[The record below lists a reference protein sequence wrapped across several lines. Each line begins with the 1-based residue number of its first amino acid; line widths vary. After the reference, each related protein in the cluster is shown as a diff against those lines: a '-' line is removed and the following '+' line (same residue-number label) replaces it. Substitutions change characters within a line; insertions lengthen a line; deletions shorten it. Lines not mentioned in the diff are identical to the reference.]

1 MRLQCAD
8 ILHILRNKPIVI
20 SMPNGHPA
28 VFPAS
33 SKVRR
38 QLLAPL
44 LPLIHQAEKIIFDS
58 GSDQDADTTTAIR
71 DTSVNMLEANLF
83 HQPFKTIWVED
94 PYEDNPEGCRN
105 FYLATETPT
114 EITVRFFSKMQEMT
128 GMGLPEL
135 VFHPY
140 PLVISLVNPSDD
152 FLVTGVERVT
162 ILYGKIL
169 SEAIYSYKKLIVTLG
184 STNPVVERHEAG
196 PKRGGDAK
204 HREYDHQVIR
214 VPYEYIEPG
223 DGTGTVT
230 GRKVQRKKLV
240 SGYIY
245 GRHTRPVD
253 QQRWIKPYWR
263 GVGDV
268 AAPTHR
274 IVKA

>member
-94 PYEDNPEGCRN
+94 PYEDNPC
-105 FYLATETPT
+105 
-114 EITVRFFSKMQEMT
+114 Q
-128 GMGLPEL
+128 
-135 VFHPY
+135 H
-140 PLVISLVNPSDD
+140 
-152 FLVTGVERVT
+152 
-162 ILYGKIL
+162 
-169 SEAIYSYKKLIVTLG
+169 YSQ
-184 STNPVVERHEAG
+184 RH
-196 PKRGGDAK
+196 
-204 HREYDHQVIR
+204 
-214 VPYEYIEPG
+214 
-223 DGTGTVT
+223 
-230 GRKVQRKKLV
+230 
-240 SGYIY
+240 
-245 GRHTRPVD
+245 
-253 QQRWIKPYWR
+253 
-263 GVGDV
+263 
-268 AAPTHR
+268 
-274 IVKA
+274 